1 LLNSFEAHE
10 CRRADERDIRSA
22 QRYPVIQG
30 VADSGFNRE
39 ACRRRSPSLN
49 HDVKDR
55 RAEVV
60 RGQAPGRKVCS
71 SLTRGGKR
79 AGTSVSWSRVRVLGN
94 ALAGTP
100 GEALSPVSAAT
111 LPLRISLAIL
121 FFSYWCVDI
130 VSPALPAIQESLGLT
145 ATGAGLVFSVFFAG
159 RLVANLPAA
168 WLVERVGTKWTAV
181 AGSAA
186 LLLGSA
192 LAAVATSQVT
202 LLPARGIQGVG
213 VALLA
218 TAGLL
223 SVLRALP
230 GGGAAMTAFNLSSGA
245 GGSGGLLTGGYLTA
259 ELGWRAIFWLSTL
272 ISGCMLVGTL
282 LARVQAAISRR
293 EQTARQE
300 LGAEMRPSRFREVAA
315 VAANLLVFV
324 NYSIWVVSLPLLGAV
339 KFGFG
344 AGEVGMILLFV
355 NIVHFASALPIGG
368 IIRRVGAARALALGF
383 GIGGAGLLIVPFA
396 PSALWLTPAMALYAV
411 GQVAGNSSAG
421 DLILRLGG
429 GGGRAVGAVRLSSDI
444 GLVAGPAAVG
454 VLADGAGV
462 EAPFIVLGVMA
473 LAAMVAVLIGL
484 RPPWRR
490 VLA

>member
-1 LLNSFEAHE
+1 M
-10 CRRADERDIRSA
+10 
-22 QRYPVIQG
+22 
-30 VADSGFNRE
+30 
-39 ACRRRSPSLN
+39 
-49 HDVKDR
+49 KDR
-55 RAEVV
+55 RAEV
-60 RGQAPGRKVCS
+60 ADGRALGGKVCS
-71 SLTRGGKR
+71 SLTGVGKR
-79 AGTSVSWSRVRVLGN
+79 AGTSVSRSRVRGVGD

-100 GEALSPVSAAT
+100 REVVSSAPAAA

-130 VSPALPAIQESLGLT
+130 VSPALPVIQASLGLS

-159 RLVANLPAA
+159 RLMTNLPAA
-168 WLVERVGTKWTAV
+168 WLVERVGSKWTAV
-181 AGSAA
+181 TGSVALLIGSTLAASAA
-186 LLLGSA
+186 
-192 LAAVATSQVT
+192 SQAT

-230 GGGAAMTAFNLSSGA
+230 GGGAAMTAFNLSVGA

-272 ISGCMLVGTL
+272 ISGFLLAGSL
-282 LARVQAAISRR
+282 LARIQAAIPRPGQPAR
-293 EQTARQE
+293 EE
-300 LGAEMRPSRFREVAA
+300 LAAEVAPSRSREVAA
-315 VAANLLVFV
+315 VAANFLVFV

-344 AGEVGMILLFV
+344 AEQVGMMLLFV
-355 NIVHFASALPIGG
+355 NVVHLASALPIGG
-368 IIRRVGAARALALGF
+368 IIRRAGAARALAIGF
-383 GIGGAGLLIVPFA
+383 GIGGTGLLFVPLV
-396 PSALWLTPAMALYAV
+396 PSALWLAVPMTLYAV

-444 GLVAGPAAVG
+444 GLVAGPAAAG
-454 VLADGAGV
+454 ALADVAGV
-462 EAPFIVLGVMA
+462 EAPFIALGVIA
-473 LAAMVAVLIGL
+473 LTAMVAVLIGL
-484 RPPWRR
+484 RPPQWRR
-490 VLA
+490 VLG

>member
-1 LLNSFEAHE
+1 
-10 CRRADERDIRSA
+10 
-22 QRYPVIQG
+22 V
-30 VADSGFNRE
+30 SG
-39 ACRRRSPSLN
+39 
-49 HDVKDR
+49 
-55 RAEVV
+55 
-60 RGQAPGRKVCS
+60 
-71 SLTRGGKR
+71 
-79 AGTSVSWSRVRVLGN
+79 SRVRGGGN
-94 ALAGTP
+94 ALAASP
-100 GEALSPVSAAT
+100 SEAVSPVPAA

-130 VSPALPAIQESLGLT
+130 VSPALPAIRESLALS

-159 RLVANLPAA
+159 RLITNLPAA
-168 WLVERVGTKWTAV
+168 WLVERVGPKWTAV
-181 AGSAA
+181 TGSGA

-192 LAAVATSQVT
+192 LAASASSQMT

-223 SVLRALP
+223 SLLRALP

-259 ELGWRAIFWLSTL
+259 ELGWRAIFWLSTV
-272 ISGCMLVGTL
+272 ISGLL
-282 LARVQAAISRR
+282 LAGSVLARIQAAISRLERPAR
-293 EQTARQE
+293 EDLAA
-300 LGAEMRPSRFREVAA
+300 GVRPSRSREVAA

-344 AGEVGMILLFV
+344 AGQVGVMLLFV
-355 NIVHFASALPIGG
+355 NVVHLASALPIGG
-368 IIRRVGAARALALGF
+368 IIRHAGAARALAIGF
-383 GIGGAGLLIVPFA
+383 GIAGAGLLLVPFA
-396 PSALWLTPAMALYAV
+396 PSALWLAAPMALYAV

-444 GLVAGPAAVG
+444 GLVAGPAAAG
-454 VLADGAGV
+454 ALADAAGV
-462 EAPFIVLGVMA
+462 EAPFIVLGVIA
-473 LAAMVAVLIGL
+473 LAAMVAVLVGL
-484 RPPWRR
+484 RPPTWRR